1 VRAGL
6 PALLLLTTAGARAQV
21 APNFATR
28 YLHPTDATDARALWV
43 NPAGLGR
50 FEEAS
55 VQLNLTIADPGAAG
69 RLRQLTF
76 GFNSRGL
83 SFGYQRDVF
92 AGRGRGHTY
101 RVGFAGGHK
110 RLAAGLATALYRG
123 EASETGWEVG
133 ITYDLTTDLSLGGTV
148 QNIGHPV
155 VRGTGLP
162 VTYVPSATVH
172 LVASRAALSA
182 HSRITSAEVLGYSFS
197 GRVGLR
203 EGARRP
209 LRFVV
214 RLDTDRSLRRA
225 GFAFGLSL
233 GGRDVLGTVITT
245 PGDAGRINALGL
257 YGVSTR
263 RFTR

>member
-1 VRAGL
+1 MRAGL

-21 APNFATR
+21 APNLATR
-28 YLHPTDATDARALWV
+28 YLHPTDAADARALWV

-55 VQLNLTIADPGAAG
+55 VQLDLTIGDPGATG

-83 SFGYQRDVF
+83 SLGYQRDVF
-92 AGRGRGHTY
+92 AGGGRGHTY

-133 ITYDLTTDLSLGGTV
+133 ITYDLTTHLAMGGTV

-155 VRGTGLP
+155 VRGIALP

-172 LVASRAALSA
+172 LMTSRAALSA
-182 HSRITSAEVLGYSFS
+182 HGRMTSAEVLGYSFG
-197 GRVGLR
+197 GRAGLR
-203 EGARRP
+203 EGGRWP

-233 GGRDVLGTVITT
+233 GRQDVLGTVITT
-245 PGDAGRINALGL
+245 PGDVDRIDALGL

-263 RFTR
+263 RFSR